1 MMYKRFFSGLMAAF
15 ALLFAAPLTANE
27 GINIV
32 VEGKTNPT
40 LRFNWNSGPAENKA
54 ALHSF
59 LKACGWFDVI
69 DRADAFYELVGHCE
83 GNKTVVTLRCG
94 GAPLGAWQVSGAD
107 ARTAAKTLVDAVLKK
122 LFNIDGICR
131 TKIAFCADVADGIKE
146 IYSCDIDGGDV
157 TQITRYGSL
166 CVEPCWFPGGQSIG
180 YTKYGKGVTQIVET
194 RLSPRVESR
203 VLTSFAGL
211 NTGVAI
217 SPDTSLMAMVLSPD
231 HLVDLYVRPVHG
243 KQLRRLTK
251 GRSVEASPCWSPD
264 GKQVCFVSD
273 ESGRPRIYAIGADG
287 SGRRLLPSVG
297 RETVTPD
304 WSGDNKIVYCT
315 RVGGDYT
322 MAVLDLATGKN
333 YRATDVKGTWESP
346 AWGPDNRQV
355 VCKRSDGAR
364 ASLFIVDTWT
374 GGVRQ
379 LLATKNHLS
388 MPAWSGVQVRK

>member
-1 MMYKRFFSGLMAAF
+1 MFRIFTAALLTAF
-15 ALLFAAPLTANE
+15 ALLFTVSLTAAE

-40 LRFNWNSGPAENKA
+40 LRFRWNGGPAANKD
-54 ALHSF
+54 ALDSF
-59 LKACGWFDVI
+59 LKACGWFDVVAG
-69 DRADAFYELVGHCE
+69 DDAFYELAGRCE
-83 GNKTVVTLRCG
+83 GGRTVVELSCG
-94 GAPLGAWQVSGAD
+94 GAPLGAWQVAMTD
-107 ARTAAKTLVDAVLKK
+107 ARPAAKTLVDAVLKK

-131 TKIAFCADVADGIKE
+131 TKIAFCADVAEGVKE

-194 RLSPRVESR
+194 RLAPRIASR

-217 SPDTSLMAMVLSPD
+217 SPDAGMMAMILSPD
-231 HLVDLYVRPVHG
+231 HLVDLYVRPVQG
-243 KQLRRLTK
+243 TQLRRLTK

-264 GKQVCFVSD
+264 GKQICFVSD

-315 RVGGDYT
+315 RIGSDYT
-322 MAVLDLATGKN
+322 MAVLDLANGKN

-346 AWGPDNRQV
+346 VWGPDNRQV

-374 GGVRQ
+374 GKVRQ

-388 MPAWSGVQVRK
+388 MPAWSKVRK

>member
-1 MMYKRFFSGLMAAF
+1 MFKAFFS
-15 ALLFAAPLTANE
+15 ALLTAAALLISLPLTAEE

-40 LRFNWNSGPAENKA
+40 LRFRWNGGPAENAA
-54 ALHSF
+54 ALESF
-59 LKACGWFDVI
+59 LKSCGWFDVI
-69 DRADAFYELVGHCE
+69 KGDDAFYELAGRCD
-83 GNKTVVTLRCG
+83 GSRTVVELTCG
-94 GAPLGAWQVSGAD
+94 GAPLGAWQVAI
-107 ARTAAKTLVDAVLKK
+107 AEPRPAAKTLVDAILKK
-122 LFNIDGICR
+122 LFNIEGVCR
-131 TKIAFCADVADGIKE
+131 TKIAFCADVADGVKE
-146 IYSCDIDGGDV
+146 IYTCDIDGGEV
-157 TQITRYGSL
+157 TQVTHFNTL
-166 CVEPCWFPGGQSIG
+166 CVEPCWFPGGNSIG
-180 YTKYGKGVTQIVET
+180 YTKYGKGLTQIVET
-194 RLSPRVESR
+194 RFSPRVESR

-217 SPDTSLMAMVLSPD
+217 SPDTTTMAMILSPD
-231 HLVDLYVRPVHG
+231 HLVDLYVRPVNGG
-243 KQLRRLTK
+243 KLLRLTK
-251 GRSVEASPCWSPD
+251 GRAVEASPCWSPD
-264 GKQVCFVSD
+264 GKQICYVSD
-273 ESGRPRIYAIGADG
+273 ERGGGPRIYAVGVDG

-374 GGVRQ
+374 GGARQ